1 MPRAKRKAAVSLSER
16 VARWMEEHLVVPDG
30 RLAGQAMA
38 IYPWQREIL
47 GAIYDRKPMARR
59 VIVSMG
65 RKNGKTTLAAAL
77 LLAHLCGPMAKRGSQ
92 LVSAAQSREQAGL
105 IYRAAS
111 RMVQLSKTLR
121 AYVYCVDHAKKIYCP
136 ALGTEYRAL
145 SADAHTAYG
154 LSPALVIH
162 DELGQVRGPQSDLYD
177 ALETAMAAHD
187 DPLSIIISTQAPT
200 DSDLLSLLI
209 DAAEAGRDPRTVCIR
224 YSAPDDVDPWS
235 DEALM
240 AANPGLGTTCS
251 WEELRGLRDE
261 ARAMPSREPA
271 YINLVLNRRVAPHA
285 SLVSATEWDACSD
298 EPDERA
304 FEAGPLWIGIDLS
317 SRQDLT
323 AMAVVGEDAD
333 GLLHVR
339 VHAWMPS
346 LGLRERSER
355 DRAPYTQWVEMGVIS
370 LCPGATVR
378 YTDVA
383 ETLAEY
389 LESADVAAVAYDRWR
404 IDVLQTE
411 LERLGV
417 TAPLVPFGQGY
428 RDMAPAIDALEQ
440 LVRERRILHG
450 GHPLLRWALHGA
462 EVVSD
467 PAGNRKLDKARAS
480 ARIDPLVALIMAIG
494 AWAKA
499 QRGGDSPRAAD
510 AELARAWSEPLVMR
524 W

>member
-1 MPRAKRKAAVSLSER
+1 VTTSET
-16 VARWMEEHLVVPDG
+16 VARWIEQHLVVPDG
-30 RLAGQAMA
+30 RLTGRPMKV
-38 IYPWQREIL
+38 YDWQRNIL
-47 GAIYDRKPMARR
+47 SAIYDREPRARR
-59 VIVSMG
+59 AIITMG
-65 RKNGKTTLAAAL
+65 RKNGKTTLAAAI
-77 LLAHLCGPMAKRGSQ
+77 LLAHLCGPLAKQNAQ
-92 LVSAAQSREQAGL
+92 LVSAAQSREQAAL

-111 RMVQLSKTLR
+111 RMVAMSPSLR
-121 AYVYCVDHAKKIYCP
+121 AYVISTEHAKKLSCP
-136 ALGTEYRAL
+136 AIGTEYRAL

-209 DAAEAGRDPRTVCIR
+209 DAAEAGRDPRTVCVR
-224 YSAPDDVDPWS
+224 YSAPDDLDMWS
-235 DEALM
+235 DEAIA
-240 AANPGLGTTCS
+240 AANPGVGTTCS
-251 WEELRGLRDE
+251 WDELRGLRDE

-285 SLVSATEWDACSD
+285 ALVSATEWDACSD

-323 AMAVVGEDAD
+323 AMAVVGEGAD

-355 DRAPYTQWVEMGVIS
+355 DRAPYKEWVEMGVIS

-389 LESADVAAVAYDRWR
+389 MESADVAAVAYDRWR

-499 QRGGDSPRAAD
+499 QRGGDAPRQAEAD
-510 AELARAWSEPLVMR
+510 LVQAWSDPLVVR
-524 W
+524 L

>member
-1 MPRAKRKAAVSLSER
+1 MASLRRSEII
-16 VARWMEEHLVVPDG
+16 ARWIEQHIIVPDG
-30 RLAGQAMA
+30 RLAGLPMQVH
-38 IYPWQREIL
+38 PWQREIL
-47 GAIYDRKPMARR
+47 ARIYDRDPPARR
-59 VIVSMG
+59 VIVTMG
-65 RKNGKTTLAAAL
+65 RKNGKTTIAAAI
-77 LLAHLCGPMAKRGSQ
+77 LLAHLCGPLARPGSQ

-111 RMVQLSKTLR
+111 RMAMLSPTIR
-121 AYVYCVDHAKKIYCP
+121 PHVVTVDSAKRITCK

-200 DSDLLSLLI
+200 DGDLLSMLI
-209 DAAEAGRDPRTVCIR
+209 DAAEEGRDPRTVCIR

-235 DEALM
+235 DEAIA

-271 YINLVLNRRVAPHA
+271 YCNLVLNRRVAPRA
-285 SLVSATEWDACSD
+285 QLISPREWDACEGSPSD
-298 EPDERA
+298 A
-304 FEAGPLWIGIDLS
+304 VLASGPLWIGIDLS
-317 SRQDLT
+317 SRHDLT

-333 GLLHVR
+333 GMLHVR
-339 VHAWMPS
+339 IHAWVPS
-346 LGLRERSER
+346 QGLRERSER
-355 DRAPYTQWVEMGVIS
+355 DRAPYQAWVDAGVIT
-370 LCPGATVR
+370 LCHGATVS
-378 YTDVA
+378 YVDVA
-383 ETLAEY
+383 EMLAAY
-389 LESADVAAVAYDRWR
+389 MSTADVAAVAYDRWR

-417 TAPLVPFGQGY
+417 AAPLVPHGQGY
-428 RDMAPAIDALEQ
+428 RDMAPALDVLEQ

-450 GHPLLRWALHGA
+450 GNPLLRWALHGA
-462 EVVSD
+462 VVAAD

-480 ARIDPLVALIMAIG
+480 ARIDALIALVMAVG
-494 AWAKA
+494 VWSRA
-499 QRGGDSPRAAD
+499 QRGGDAPRQAEP
-510 AELARAWSEPLVMR
+510 ELAQAWSDPLVMR